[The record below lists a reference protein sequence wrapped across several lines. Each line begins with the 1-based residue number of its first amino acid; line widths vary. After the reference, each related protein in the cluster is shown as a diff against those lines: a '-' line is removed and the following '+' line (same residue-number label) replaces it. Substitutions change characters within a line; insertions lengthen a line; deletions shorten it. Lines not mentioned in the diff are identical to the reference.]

1 MSITKEYAGIRWG
14 IAFLLSD
21 SRLSG
26 EEQEVLFRKAIM
38 LDLEGKK
45 SSRVRTETLE
55 GKVYRSKGFVMVGSY
70 LSGVQYDA
78 EVDSAEHGS
87 MKLRFVVSEQTPGRY
102 SKN

>member
-14 IAFLLSD
+14 IAFLFSD
-21 SRLSG
+21 SRLND
-26 EEQEVLFRKAIM
+26 EEQDVLFREAIM
-38 LDLEGKK
+38 LDLKGKK
-45 SSRVRTETLE
+45 SSRIRTSALE
-55 GKVYRSKGFVMVGSY
+55 GKVYRSKSFVMVGSY

-87 MKLRFVVSEQTPGRY
+87 MKLRFVVSEQTSGRY